1 MNIDLVNQ
9 ILVMVLFAVSLNL
22 ILGYT
27 GQPTIAHA
35 AFGAVGGFTAGLLS
49 IHLGVPFLPGLVLA
63 FVAAYVV
70 GAVASLPALVLGS
83 DWVILLTL
91 ATAYIVNQLISTV
104 PALGGGY
111 NVNGVHK
118 ISLFGHEFTDP
129 SQIFWIFLVIALVVL
144 AVCWRLGESPYG
156 RVLKGLREDEV
167 ATRSLGKNTTRFK
180 SSVFSLTAGV
190 AGLAGACLVYYYS
203 SANPLFFSLNQSIA
217 MMSMVI
223 IGGAGNFWGAIL
235 GAILIQ
241 GSTPFLQNVV
251 NIAPEHATFVQQVF
265 YGLALVLLSIFR
277 PAGLLRERPGSS
289 VRRAAR
295 RALAV
300 RAKAAVAPQ
309 PEGPVLDGRGH
320 DGAAL
325 AESREPVAALAAVAG
340 PSSGS
345 AGVTGG
351 DAPPPADAGSGGI
364 GGGSGPDGAA
374 GFIRDDA
381 EAARRDGRVVLRVS
395 GLKKRFGGI
404 VAVNGVDL
412 ELVQGRITAL
422 IGPNGAGKSTL
433 FGLWTGFIP
442 PDEGEVELDGTSVV
456 GMRPDHVLH
465 RGMVRSFQD
474 TRLFQNLTVL
484 ENVMMA
490 APEQSGETLRHL
502 LFNPVRVRRDD
513 TRALEIALGHL
524 ETVGMLE
531 KAHEVVGNLGH
542 GDQKLAAIARV
553 LATEA
558 PVMLLDEPTSGVDPL
573 WVDRVAAVVRRLPT
587 LGRTVCIVEHNLAFL
602 EKLNAFCYFLEMGR
616 VRSSGSLSE
625 LMADEELRHAYFGV

>member
-9 ILVMVLFAVSLNL
+9 ILVMVLFAVPLNL

-49 IHLGVPFLPGLVLA
+49 IHLGVPFLAGLVLA
-63 FVAAYVV
+63 FIAAYVV

-251 NIAPEHATFVQQVF
+251 AIPPEQATFVQQMI
-265 YGLALVLLSIFR
+265 YGLALVLVSILR
-277 PAGLLRERPGSS
+277 PSGIVKERAGASLRGLLRRRGIATAAAAAGVPTEPATERNAVGE
-289 VRRAAR
+289 VAAHVPKS
-295 RALAV
+295 L
-300 RAKAAVAPQ
+300 P
-309 PEGPVLDGRGH
+309 
-320 DGAAL
+320 AAL
-325 AESREPVAALAAVAG
+325 AGTAGRRPVAL
-340 PSSGS
+340 
-345 AGVTGG
+345 
-351 DAPPPADAGSGGI
+351 
-364 GGGSGPDGAA
+364 
-374 GFIRDDA
+374 
-381 EAARRDGRVVLRVS
+381 
-395 GLKKRFGGI
+395 
-404 VAVNGVDL
+404 
-412 ELVQGRITAL
+412 
-422 IGPNGAGKSTL
+422 
-433 FGLWTGFIP
+433 
-442 PDEGEVELDGTSVV
+442 
-456 GMRPDHVLH
+456 
-465 RGMVRSFQD
+465 
-474 TRLFQNLTVL
+474 
-484 ENVMMA
+484 
-490 APEQSGETLRHL
+490 
-502 LFNPVRVRRDD
+502 
-513 TRALEIALGHL
+513 
-524 ETVGMLE
+524 
-531 KAHEVVGNLGH
+531 
-542 GDQKLAAIARV
+542 
-553 LATEA
+553 
-558 PVMLLDEPTSGVDPL
+558 
-573 WVDRVAAVVRRLPT
+573 
-587 LGRTVCIVEHNLAFL
+587 
-602 EKLNAFCYFLEMGR
+602 
-616 VRSSGSLSE
+616 
-625 LMADEELRHAYFGV
+625 